1 MGKKFFL
8 LFLVIFVFLTP
19 LVAENSPYPLK
30 EWEFF
35 WEDFI
40 TFGSTEN
47 PDGTISIPQSWEKIT
62 KQITG
67 KSTNKGYCS
76 YRKVLSNLDPNK
88 EYAILINESPAS
100 ACTLFINGEEYY
112 SVGTVSTSK
121 ETYKPYISPIYVYFN
136 ADQEGKA
143 EIIFHISN
151 FEQKKGGFST
161 SVFFG
166 NKTEIFK
173 YYIMQNGVSWLV
185 VGTLVILSCFNILL
199 FLLSRERK
207 ANLYFAL
214 LIFIISLRLGVSR
227 FSIFSLSFPSL
238 SYQFLLK
245 IEYLSIWLAPI
256 LLTFIILI
264 KSKDTI
270 KNHIIT
276 KCSIIGFFALGLFI
290 TVTPISISNIL
301 LPVIEVF
308 AYFTIFLSI
317 FYLITQLKNKD
328 LLVTLNLFSIAIL
341 AIVLGLDLFIV
352 IKNPKTPF
360 NFFPLCFLLFAVFQ
374 FLSLAA
380 QYRILH
386 NTQKKLVKNLKSLND
401 MCLRFVPKEFLKQI
415 EKDSINKVHL
425 GDCSE
430 KNMTISCTSLDFSN
444 TLETDLSA
452 EQEYSLFSNCISLIF
467 PIIKKHNGY
476 IAKIE
481 NKEIFCLF
489 AKHPSDAVYC
499 NFEVTQTLADYMN
512 QERNISFQL
521 KKSTGIHY
529 GKVLLGTIGEE
540 NRLEDTVISE
550 SVNLVHRI
558 SAIARKMNI
567 DFIFSDTFYELVSEN
582 KFDFAH
588 LGTTAVKGKSQ
599 PITIYTCSKQK
610 ESPKLSYNSEI
621 NSKKGEV
628 NE

>member
-1 MGKKFFL
+1 MHKKVFVIFL
-8 LFLVIFVFLTP
+8 AFFVFLAS
-19 LVAENSPYPLK
+19 LVAEDSVYPLK
-30 EWEFF
+30 DWDFF

-40 TFGSTEN
+40 TSNSTEV
-47 PDGTISIPQSWEKIT
+47 PDATISIPNSWEKIT

-67 KSTNKGYCS
+67 KSTNKGFCS
-76 YRKVLSNLDPNK
+76 YRKTISNLIPNG
-88 EYAILINESPAS
+88 EYALLINESPAS
-100 ACTLFINGEEYY
+100 ACTLFINGKEFY

-121 ETYKPYISPIYVYFN
+121 ENYKPYISPIYVYFN
-136 ADQEGKA
+136 ANQEGKA

-151 FEQKKGGFST
+151 FEQTKGGFST

-166 NKTEIFK
+166 NKSQIFK

-199 FLLSRERK
+199 FLLSQERK

-214 LIFIISLRLGVSR
+214 LIFIIAARLGISR
-227 FSIFSLSFPSL
+227 FSIFSLSFPAL
-238 SYQFLLK
+238 SFQLLLK

-256 LLTFIILI
+256 LLSFIILT

-276 KCSIIGFFALGLFI
+276 KCSILGFLTLGLFI
-290 TVTPISISNIL
+290 TVAPISISNSL
-301 LPVIEVF
+301 LPIIEVF

-317 FYLITQLKNKD
+317 FYLTTQLKSKD
-328 LLVTLNLFSIAIL
+328 LLVTINLFSIAIL
-341 AIVLGLDLFIV
+341 AIVLGLDLFII

-360 NFFPLCFLLFAVFQ
+360 NFFPLYFLIFAVFQ
-374 FLSLAA
+374 YLSLAA
-380 QYRILH
+380 QHRILH

-401 MCLRFVPKEFLKQI
+401 MCLRFVPKDFLKQI

-452 EQEYSLFSNCISLIF
+452 EQEYNLFSNCISLIF

-481 NKEIFCLF
+481 NKEIICLF

-499 NFEVTQTLADYMN
+499 NFEVTQVLANYMN
-512 QERNISFQL
+512 QKLNISFQL
-521 KKSTGIHY
+521 KKATGIHY

-550 SVNLVHRI
+550 SVNLVRRI
-558 SAIARKMNI
+558 SAIAKKMNI
-567 DFIFSDTFYELVSEN
+567 DFIFSDTFYELISEN

-610 ESPKLSYNSEI
+610 ETTKLSYNS
-621 NSKKGEV
+621 KKGEDD
-628 NE
+628 E

>member
-30 EWEFF
+30 DWEFF

-121 ETYKPYISPIYVYFN
+121 EAYKPYISPIYVYFN

-173 YYIMQNGVSWLV
+173 YYIMQNGISWLV

-227 FSIFSLSFPSL
+227 FSIFSLSF
-238 SYQFLLK
+238 
-245 IEYLSIWLAPI
+245 I
-256 LLTFIILI
+256 
-264 KSKDTI
+264 
-270 KNHIIT
+270 
-276 KCSIIGFFALGLFI
+276 
-290 TVTPISISNIL
+290 
-301 LPVIEVF
+301 
-308 AYFTIFLSI
+308 IFLASFSI
-317 FYLITQLKNKD
+317 FT
-328 LLVTLNLFSIAIL
+328 
-341 AIVLGLDLFIV
+341 
-352 IKNPKTPF
+352 
-360 NFFPLCFLLFAVFQ
+360 
-374 FLSLAA
+374 
-380 QYRILH
+380 
-386 NTQKKLVKNLKSLND
+386 
-401 MCLRFVPKEFLKQI
+401 
-415 EKDSINKVHL
+415 
-425 GDCSE
+425 
-430 KNMTISCTSLDFSN
+430 
-444 TLETDLSA
+444 
-452 EQEYSLFSNCISLIF
+452 
-467 PIIKKHNGY
+467 
-476 IAKIE
+476 
-481 NKEIFCLF
+481 
-489 AKHPSDAVYC
+489 
-499 NFEVTQTLADYMN
+499 
-512 QERNISFQL
+512 
-521 KKSTGIHY
+521 
-529 GKVLLGTIGEE
+529 
-540 NRLEDTVISE
+540 
-550 SVNLVHRI
+550 
-558 SAIARKMNI
+558 
-567 DFIFSDTFYELVSEN
+567 
-582 KFDFAH
+582 
-588 LGTTAVKGKSQ
+588 
-599 PITIYTCSKQK
+599 
-610 ESPKLSYNSEI
+610 
-621 NSKKGEV
+621 
-628 NE
+628 